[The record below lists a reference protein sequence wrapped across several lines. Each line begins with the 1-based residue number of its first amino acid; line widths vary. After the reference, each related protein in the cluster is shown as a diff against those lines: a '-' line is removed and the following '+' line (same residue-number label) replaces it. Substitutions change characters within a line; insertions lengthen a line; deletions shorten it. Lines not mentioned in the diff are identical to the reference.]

1 MDQNTPYV
9 ILLKIALMWNGY
21 KKFDEGYLCPKT
33 VILIV
38 LKKWGSFH
46 KIWSY
51 FDPINQIHRRKMH
64 VTAAIDGT
72 SDCPGEPWDTSIPRI
87 MVGPFETIGIEGE
100 CSTASIEF
108 NPPSC
113 IK

>member
-38 LKKWGSFH
+38 LNSQ
-46 KIWSY
+46 
-51 FDPINQIHRRKMH
+51 N
-64 VTAAIDGT
+64 
-72 SDCPGEPWDTSIPRI
+72 
-87 MVGPFETIGIEGE
+87 MVIFWP
-100 CSTASIEF
+100 
-108 NPPSC
+108 N
-113 IK
+113 